1 MAYVLRGWGPE
12 LTLAISLPLPHI
24 PGSLYTRTFT
34 PEGLKSVAVL
44 PLYSWNFVT
53 VVCPGCP
60 SAEPT
65 QTSLFLWR
73 QLPKPAVVTSSA
85 PCLPA
90 PSPLHGQLW
99 YRNTVLGGGPG
110 RGRGAGGRV
119 HARPPACLLR
129 TADCL
134 AWGGAGE
141 SPLGATMGPV
151 LGRASGQGGE
161 VCTVGPGRDPYPHPP
176 KLQGTGD
183 QLSRGGG
190 EGAQWGCQPEVR
202 GGCPGLPGSRG
213 GLGQGGEA
221 ISLVCV
227 RQEDAH

>member
-1 MAYVLRGWGPE
+1 MACVLRGWGPE

-60 SAEPT
+60 SGEPT
-65 QTSLFLWR
+65 QTSLFLWAAASQAR
-73 QLPKPAVVTSSA
+73 RGNWSSA

-99 YRNTVLGGGPG
+99 CRNTVLGGGPG

-119 HARPPACLLR
+119 HARPLACLLR

-141 SPLGATMGPV
+141 SPWGP
-151 LGRASGQGGE
+151 
-161 VCTVGPGRDPYPHPP
+161 
-176 KLQGTGD
+176 
-183 QLSRGGG
+183 
-190 EGAQWGCQPEVR
+190 QWGRCWAVPVAR
-202 GGCPGLPGSRG
+202 VGRSVLLAPGVTRNP
-213 GLGQGGEA
+213 
-221 ISLVCV
+221 IP
-227 RQEDAH
+227 